1 MLLNKLKKINTS
13 TLRIILEWSSP
24 N

>member
-13 TLRIILEWSSP
+13 TLRIILEWSSS